1 MTDLLTDMI
10 RLFLESIAL
19 IFITAL
25 VSLTFVR
32 YVFFVF

>member
-25 VSLTFVR
+25 VSLTFVW

>member
-1 MTDLLTDMI
+1 MI

-19 IFITAL
+19 TIITAL
-25 VSLTFVR
+25 VSMTFVW

>member
-1 MTDLLTDMI
+1 MI
-10 RLFLESIAL
+10 RLILESIAL

-25 VSLTFVR
+25 VYLTFVW

>member
-1 MTDLLTDMI
+1 MI

-19 IFITAL
+19 IIITAL
-25 VSLTFVR
+25 VSLTFVW

>member
-1 MTDLLTDMI
+1 MI

-19 IFITAL
+19 IFITEL
-25 VSLTFVR
+25 VSLTFVW

>member
-1 MTDLLTDMI
+1 MI

-25 VSLTFVR
+25 VSLTFVC